1 MELAW
6 VAERLISILPIIGD
20 LQKEK
25 RKLADYALTSISE
38 ALSETSIYINK
49 WRKTGKREE
58 ETEEKLVRLWGAAA
72 VSVRHIDR
80 ELSEICFFKSEY
92 WVNPE
97 EWDPSKAKGVAI
109 DLDSVKEKYLAKLN

>member
-6 VAERLISILPIIGD
+6 VAERLISVLPIIGD

-25 RKLADYALTSISE
+25 RKAADYALTSISE

-49 WRKTGKREE
+49 WRKSGRREE
-58 ETEEKLVRLWGAAA
+58 EIEEKLVRLWGIAA

-80 ELSEICFFKSEY
+80 ELAEMCFFKSEY

-109 DLDSVKEKYLAKLN
+109 DLDSVKEKYLAKLI